1 MRSDGEKKK
10 LLLLKRR
17 VRARWD
23 LRRGRLEGTH
33 VYRFMYSWGVNA
45 SSPCSFSRM
54 PRSFTMPFC
63 SCAKQGGR
71 SDGAR
76 EGAASDPRRVTFARK
91 TGAERRAAEGT
102 AGVSEGP
109 AGTCLHEVPSLLQ
122 VDDLAVVHHP
132 GRTRVAVA
140 LRRSRVGTL
149 AQSLRDLR
157 LGRGDVVARYALS
170 REPGAPNDGDAEH
183 SGRAPNQRAATTRA
197 LLHSGAGGEGA
208 TSNEARE
215 NTRNTDSGTRLSR
228 QSPFERSGF
237 VPTDLT
243 KPPTAFFSRPVSRV
257 VA

>member
-1 MRSDGEKKK
+1 MTQILCQIFFFVKKVKYWVYFFHLSD
-10 LLLLKRR
+10 R
-17 VRARWD
+17 
-23 LRRGRLEGTH
+23 
-33 VYRFMYSWGVNA
+33 
-45 SSPCSFSRM
+45 
-54 PRSFTMPFC
+54 
-63 SCAKQGGR
+63 
-71 SDGAR
+71 AR

-215 NTRNTDSGTRLSR
+215 NTRKTRAL
-228 QSPFERSGF
+228 GF
-237 VPTDLT
+237 RAKAQRAIGIRPHRLDE
-243 KPPTAFFSRPVSRV
+243 TADRV
-257 VA
+257 KNPLGSQKH

>member
-1 MRSDGEKKK
+1 MRSDRREKKASAFETTRQGEVGSETRK
-10 LLLLKRR
+10 TRRNARVQVHVLLGRERVFALLLLEDAAELHDALLL
-17 VRARWD
+17 VRER
-23 LRRGRLEGTH
+23 
-33 VYRFMYSWGVNA
+33 
-45 SSPCSFSRM
+45 
-54 PRSFTMPFC
+54 
-63 SCAKQGGR
+63 GGR
-71 SDGAR
+71 SDRAR

-122 VDDLAVVHHP
+122 VDDLAVVHDP

-197 LLHSGAGGEGA
+197 LLHSGAGEEGA

-228 QSPFERSGF
+228 QSPKSDRDSS
-237 VPTDLT
+237 
-243 KPPTAFFSRPVSRV
+243 PPT
-257 VA
+257 